1 MDVNMKSSRIAG
13 LLLIAL
19 GLAILFLLRGA
30 LVRFIITLLEILGVV
45 VGVLI
50 LIAGIALI
58 FWRRR

>member
-1 MDVNMKSSRIAG
+1 MKSSRIAG

-19 GLAILFLLRGA
+19 GSAILFVLRGA
-30 LVRFIITLLEILGVV
+30 LVHLIITLLEILGVV

>member
-1 MDVNMKSSRIAG
+1 MRANVKSSRITG

-30 LVRFIITLLEILGVV
+30 LVHLIITLLEILGVV

>member
-1 MDVNMKSSRIAG
+1 MKSSRIAG
-13 LLLIAL
+13 LLFIAL

-30 LVRFIITLLEILGVV
+30 LVHLIITLLEILGVV

>member
-1 MDVNMKSSRIAG
+1 MDANVKSSRIAG
-13 LLLIAL
+13 LLFLAL
-19 GLAILFLLRGA
+19 GLTILFLLRGA
-30 LVRFIITLLEILGVV
+30 LVRLIITLLEILGVV

>member
-1 MDVNMKSSRIAG
+1 MDANVKSSRIAG

-19 GLAILFLLRGA
+19 GSAILFLLRGA
-30 LVRFIITLLEILGVV
+30 LVRIIITLLEILGVV